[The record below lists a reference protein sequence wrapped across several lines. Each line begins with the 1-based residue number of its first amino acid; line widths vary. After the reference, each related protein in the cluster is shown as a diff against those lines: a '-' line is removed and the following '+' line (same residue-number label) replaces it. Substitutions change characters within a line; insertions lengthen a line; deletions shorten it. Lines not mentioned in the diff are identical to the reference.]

1 MKIGPVEIKYVP
13 RPPTLVDRF
22 TPDEREILG
31 QARRVLMR
39 PDRPLT
45 WRALMTADN
54 LRDLLHRDELQLHEE
69 ILHGRATD

>member
-13 RPPTLVDRF
+13 RQPAPVDRF
-22 TPDEREILG
+22 TPNEREILD

-39 PDRPLT
+39 LDRPST
-45 WRALMTADN
+45 WRAQMTADD

-69 ILHGRATD
+69 ILHGRVTD